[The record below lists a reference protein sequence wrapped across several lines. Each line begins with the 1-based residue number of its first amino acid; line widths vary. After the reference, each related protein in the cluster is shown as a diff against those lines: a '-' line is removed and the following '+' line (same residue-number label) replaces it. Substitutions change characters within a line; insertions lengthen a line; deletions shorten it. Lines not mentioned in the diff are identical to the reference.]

1 MQVKFEYSEIQS
13 LIKAKTGREI
23 VLSAIDEQTV
33 KAEDKV
39 NVKVPF
45 LGEIEKS
52 IGVNVSVEKIEG
64 NDIWLKY
71 DGGLGTDMIIG
82 GLLTF
87 LSSTPAMK
95 MVEKTQGNGI
105 VVHLY
110 EVEKAREVLN
120 YVELKSFQFCDN
132 GIVLEGQFKS
142 KLLSKLLPLLCS
154 L

>member
-1 MQVKFEYSEIQS
+1 MKATIEYSEIQS
-13 LIKAKTGREI
+13 FVKVKTGREI
-23 VLSAIDEQTV
+23 GLSAIDDRTV
-33 KAEDKV
+33 KAEAKV
-39 NVKVPF
+39 SVKVPF

-120 YVELKSFQFCDN
+120 YVELKRFQFCDN

>member
-33 KAEDKV
+33 KAEAKV
-39 NVKVPF
+39 SVKVPF

-87 LSSTPAMK
+87 LSSSPALKLML
-95 MVEKTQGNGI
+95 KTQGNGI
-105 VVHLY
+105 VVHLD
-110 EVEKAREVLN
+110 EVEEARKVLDL
-120 YVELKSFQFCDN
+120 VELTGIAFNDN
-132 GIVLEGQFKS
+132 AVDIEG
-142 KLLSKLLPLLCS
+142 KLKVC
-154 L
+154 

>member
-1 MQVKFEYSEIQS
+1 MNIILDYQEIQS
-13 LIKAKTGREI
+13 LVRQKTGREI
-23 VLSAIDEQTV
+23 ALSAINERTV
-33 KAEDKV
+33 KAEAKV

-45 LGEIEKS
+45 FGEIEKS

-95 MVEKTQGNGI
+95 VMEKTQGNGI
-105 VVHLY
+105 VVHLD
-110 EVEKAREVLN
+110 EVEEARKVLDL
-120 YVELKSFQFCDN
+120 VELTGIAFNDN
-132 GIVLEGQFKS
+132 AVDIEG
-142 KLLSKLLPLLCS
+142 KLKVC
-154 L
+154 